1 MINPRVDF
9 PGKQLWQTQ
18 LRPQTVILKMYGQ
31 YRLPYLDGSLEY
43 LERRAQRRADRFRL
57 TTSGG
62 GGRGQSG
69 EMDRTTCV
77 GSPLLWAAYYHLD
90 RLQARPRI
98 PEESHPEGLQSGR
111 TLRKQPLGDKKEEG
125 K

>member
-90 RLQARPRI
+90 TGYKQGQEFQKKVILKVCSQ
-98 PEESHPEGLQSGR
+98 EEH
-111 TLRKQPLGDKKEEG
+111 
-125 K
+125 